1 MHAYRDEKSIAFMW
15 AVTPT
20 STLANPGFSCAGC
33 WRGFTLIELLTTLVV
48 LAVSLAL
55 AAPALSSFVRGNQL
69 RASQSELVSSL
80 MLARSE
86 AARVG
91 LPARVEA
98 LQPVASGG
106 FTQGWRVWVDSD
118 GDGTFD
124 AGESLREVPKRTG
137 GVTITTS
144 VRTVVFNASG
154 FLEPVTPV
162 SFDVKGVVSDDS
174 TQRYCV
180 QLTPVGLADV
190 SDLAKVADLPC
201 VVVP

>member
-1 MHAYRDEKSIAFMW
+1 MW
-15 AVTPT
+15 AVAAT
-20 STLANPGFSCAGC
+20 STLANPGLWCARR
-33 WRGFTLIELLTTLVV
+33 WRGFTVIELLTTVVV

-55 AAPALSSFVRGNQL
+55 AAPALSSFMRSNQL
-69 RASQSELVSSL
+69 RATQSELVSSL

-91 LPARVEA
+91 ISARVDA

-118 GDGTFD
+118 ADGVVD

-144 VRTVVFNASG
+144 VPSVVFNASG
-154 FLEPVTPV
+154 FLDPVTPV
-162 SFDVKGVVSDDS
+162 SFDVKGAVSDDK
-174 TQRYCV
+174 RYCV
-180 QLTPVGLADV
+180 LLTPVGMADV
-190 SDLAKVADLPC
+190 SKEAKVSALPC
-201 VVVP
+201 PVVP